1 MSRFSSILEQNDVAQ
16 VFDLFETYQKNSIF
30 VVGGAIRDALLNRE
44 ITDIDF
50 ATSLEPK
57 TITEILNKENI
68 KFIIYYTRWT
78 MN

>member
-50 ATSLEPK
+50 ATS
-57 TITEILNKENI
+57 
-68 KFIIYYTRWT
+68 
-78 MN
+78 